1 MNFKNNLKKL
11 RQLNNLT
18 QQNIADLIGIN
29 LQSYQKYEQGDR
41 EPKFNIL
48 EKIKIALNCT
58 YDDLLEDCDEID
70 IKSCKVK
77 WYVSL
82 LRKTLSF
89 FSPVL

>member
-1 MNFKNNLKKL
+1 MICDDIKAIVG
-11 RQLNNLT
+11 T
-18 QQNIADLIGIN
+18 IN
-29 LQSYQKYEQGDR
+29 LDYRSIVHNFECAAYLYKD
-41 EPKFNIL
+41 PSIL
-48 EKIKIALNCT
+48 NMKEE